1 MHASAPPAM
10 PASAPA
16 EGGPFGGLPA
26 GDPALAAPA
35 PKGPSGALDAP
46 DPDAQLR
53 MRATADTFLRLGFL
67 GLLKMA
73 FPEKYPLASLKHP
86 APENLNQALNRAA
99 LLADI
104 AHASGFSVLGADMN
118 YPPDPDDQQRHAAFC
133 AKHNLAPGTDVM
145 VFHGTDA
152 AASKSIS
159 ERGFDPA
166 RARTF
171 MYGKGSAYVANSIDA
186 ALPYAPPDP
195 EGRVYVNYGWAHLP
209 DARDVPVG
217 AKDQDPGVLASGR
230 EVLATRNE
238 AGSYICLRY
247 PEQFRPEGR
256 LVFKIDTA
264 VEPQDFALEHMLFPP
279 PVWRALKANF
289 PGIVARKQALVR
301 RTRARSDAVRRALR
315 RLARQGRWSRRVG
328 KRAPAPRAARAA
340 KVARFKPYWS

>member
-10 PASAPA
+10 PASAAA
-16 EGGPFGGLPA
+16 EGESAGGFPA
-26 GDPALAAPA
+26 RDPALAAP
-35 PKGPSGALDAP
+35 DP

-86 APENLNQALNRAA
+86 APENLNQTLNRAA

-118 YPPDPDDQQRHAAFC
+118 YPPDPDDQQRHADFC

-340 KVARFKPYWS
+340 KVARFKPY

>member
-1 MHASAPPAM
+1 M

-16 EGGPFGGLPA
+16 EGGAAGGPPA
-26 GDPALAAPA
+26 GDPALA
-35 PKGPSGALDAP
+35 AP

-73 FPEKYPLASLKHP
+73 FPEKYSLASLRHDV
-86 APENLNQALNRAA
+86 PETINRAA

-118 YPPDPDDQQRHAAFC
+118 YPPDPDDQRRHADFC
-133 AKHNLAPGTDVM
+133 VKHDLAPGTEVM

-186 ALPYAPPDP
+186 ALPYTTPDA
-195 EGRVYVNYGWAHLP
+195 EGRVYVNYGWANVP
-209 DARDVPVG
+209 EARDVPVG
-217 AKDQDPGVLASGR
+217 TKDQALGLDASGR
-230 EVLATRNE
+230 EVLATRNDS
-238 AGSYICLRY
+238 GSYICLRY
-247 PEQFRPEGR
+247 PEQFRAEGR

-264 VEPQDFALEHMLFPP
+264 AELPDFALEHALFPP
-279 PVWRALKANF
+279 PVWNAFKANF

-301 RTRARSDAVRRALR
+301 RTRARHDAVRRALR
-315 RLARQGRWSRRVG
+315 KLARQGRWSSRVG
-328 KRAPAPRAARAA
+328 KRTPAPRAARAA
-340 KVARFKPYWS
+340 KVARFKPY

>member
-1 MHASAPPAM
+1 MHTSAPPAM
-10 PASAPA
+10 PARGPSGALYAPARGPA
-16 EGGPFGGLPA
+16 EGGPAGGFPA
-26 GDPALAAPA
+26 GDPALA
-35 PKGPSGALDAP
+35 AP

-86 APENLNQALNRAA
+86 APENLNQTLNRAA

-340 KVARFKPYWS
+340 KVARFKPY